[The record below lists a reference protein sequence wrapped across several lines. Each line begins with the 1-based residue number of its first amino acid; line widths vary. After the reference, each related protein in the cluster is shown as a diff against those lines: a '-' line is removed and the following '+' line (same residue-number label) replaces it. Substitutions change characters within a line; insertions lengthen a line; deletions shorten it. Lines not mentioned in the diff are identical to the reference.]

1 MPTKRGQDYSAKYI
15 EKIEKLID
23 DIQRAERLIRQATG
37 ILALL
42 QDELDS
48 IMARTDLKS
57 SPVILEDGNTTA
69 ETNT

>member
-1 MPTKRGQDYSAKYI
+1 MPTKRELENSAKYT

-42 QDELDS
+42 QDEYETILS
-48 IMARTDLKS
+48 RTDLSNNK
-57 SPVILEDGNTTA
+57 II
-69 ETNT
+69 